1 MTKTKDE
8 NKARKNGKLSFIV
21 ESSCELPHLP
31 AKVKMNGLYVL
42 MSEID
47 TVMDR
52 TCLEDLEST
61 MNHLMQME
69 IDMTLSNALL
79 STFGQWY
86 LCTPTNTFTLL

>member
-8 NKARKNGKLSFIV
+8 NKARKNGKLSFTV
-21 ESSCELPHLP
+21 ESSCELPYLP

-47 TVMDR
+47 SIMDM
-52 TCLEDLEST
+52 TCLEDLESI

-69 IDMTLSNALL
+69 IDMT
-79 STFGQWY
+79 
-86 LCTPTNTFTLL
+86 